1 MNNLK
6 STTMLAAT
14 AAPILPPEPKKKRKL
29 KVVVIGPNGGGVRK
43 TKTAL
48 AIGSVAAAAGLGV
61 IYVCADRGIG
71 SLSASL
77 LEGGPSRVELL
88 PDEETGSY
96 ADTLIALADEDDAD
110 IIIIDLGANEM
121 LNSKSRRT
129 VRAALRQL
137 KALGHDTY
145 VVLSLVPNKVGL
157 EDDAGNFARQMSKDA
172 EVVIAVH
179 GRDEGGEL
187 AAFDELMELYP
198 ALELPTDQLGILG
211 LIAGARVTP
220 FNWCSAPTSG
230 FSLAAAWTAHN
241 LMQLAQQPVM
251 VQIVGT
257 DSAVPV
263 LAELAK
269 DYPRRFYT
277 TRNSRWQ
284 VRDES
289 LAADAD
295 EIVAMQALQKLS
307 VDDED
312 SAILAPARAFLRAS
326 RARMTAHQIARAACA

>member
-1 MNNLK
+1 MNDLK
-6 STTMLAAT
+6 STTSLERV
-14 AAPILPPEPKKKRKL
+14 PSPVLPPKPRKGRKL
-29 KVVVIGPNGGGVRK
+29 KIIVVGPNGGGVRK

-48 AIGSVAAAAGLGV
+48 AIGSVAAAAGLIV

-77 LEGGPSRVELL
+77 KEGGPNRVELL
-88 PDEETGSY
+88 PDEETGTY
-96 ADTLIALADEDDAD
+96 ADTLIALADEDDAH

-157 EDDAGNFARQMSKDA
+157 EDDATNFARQMSKDA

-179 GRDEGGEL
+179 GRDEGSEL
-187 AAFDELMELYP
+187 AVFDELMELYP
-198 ALELPTDQLGILG
+198 ALEVSTDQQGILG

-220 FNWCSAPTSG
+220 FDWCSAPTSG
-230 FSLAAAWTAHN
+230 FSLAAAWTARN
-241 LMQLAQQPVM
+241 LMLLAEQPIM
-251 VQIVGT
+251 AQIFRADV
-257 DSAVPV
+257 AMPV
-263 LAELAK
+263 LADLAK
-269 DYPRRFYT
+269 GYPQNFYT
-277 TRNSRWQ
+277 TRNCRWQ
-284 VRDES
+284 VRDEA

-295 EIVAMQALQKLS
+295 EIVAMHALQKLS
-307 VDDED
+307 ADDED
-312 SAILAPARAFLRAS
+312 SAILVPARAYLSAS
-326 RARMTAHQIARAACA
+326 RARMTAHQIARAACS